1 MIVIYDNLDQKL
13 SELDIGIDEAFHAE
27 CLRRLRGGEERRHGL
42 LLYGLVKA
50 LAPRCV
56 VDVGTARGYTAVV
69 MAKALE
75 DAGVEGRVFTI
86 DYVGNDQPRDWH
98 VAKQPKAD
106 PAWGRLVSRRE
117 LLAPFADLVD
127 RRIVFLT
134 GRSRDMIPRIEGKV
148 DFAFIDASPA
158 YKDIVTDIR
167 LLVRRGAEE
176 CYLSFD
182 GFDPTNE
189 YWIMPDRL
197 SSVLL
202 TGSFPPRLS
211 DVAVMIGKRLV
222 RRLFSGLPVD
232 VPPRAGGEGIVVK
245 PARVPG
251 ITKAVSELARVAT
264 RVEVVPLEDETPIWS
279 RKDYGVAV
287 VTLRRSPVILAA
299 LGLNGA

>member
-1 MIVIYDNLDQKL
+1 
-13 SELDIGIDEAFHAE
+13 
-27 CLRRLRGGEERRHGL
+27 
-42 LLYGLVKA
+42 
-50 LAPRCV
+50 
-56 VDVGTARGYTAVV
+56 
-69 MAKALE
+69 
-75 DAGVEGRVFTI
+75 
-86 DYVGNDQPRDWH
+86 
-98 VAKQPKAD
+98 
-106 PAWGRLVSRRE
+106 
-117 LLAPFADLVD
+117 
-127 RRIVFLT
+127 
-134 GRSRDMIPRIEGKV
+134 MIPRIEGKV